1 VPGIRALAFYFGR
14 FERIVQLPDV
24 DAEKLTA
31 ELKAKVLE
39 IEADRR
45 CGASEKIEVKS
56 GTAAKSAGLQK

>member
-14 FERIVQLPDV
+14 FERIVQLPD
-24 DAEKLTA
+24 AEKLTA

-45 CGASEKIEVKS
+45 FGASEKSGVKS